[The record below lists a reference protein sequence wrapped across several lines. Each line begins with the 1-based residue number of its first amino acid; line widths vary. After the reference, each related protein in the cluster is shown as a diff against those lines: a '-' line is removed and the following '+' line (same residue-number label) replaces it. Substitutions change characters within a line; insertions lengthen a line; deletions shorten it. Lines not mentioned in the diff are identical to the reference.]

1 MSPKFGKATSAEAP
15 ISFTCH
21 GAPRCIASTDFA
33 DANRHCYAATPAKA
47 GAYGWIGP
55 GLRREDKEVLP
66 GLSQPSCVIPFLRR
80 HTNVVPRLT
89 PIRGVPWSGAS

>member
-1 MSPKFGKATSAEAP
+1 MAE
-15 ISFTCH
+15 
-21 GAPRCIASTDFA
+21 
-33 DANRHCYAATPAKA
+33 
-47 GAYGWIGP
+47 IGP

-89 PIRGVPWSGAS
+89 PIRGVPWSGASGSVLISRIQFAFTVGFHIS